1 MWLVAHVSSLSF
13 SFGHLSLETFPS
25 VKVKRLSRICLSY
38 MDTDDTTVLVF
49 MFMGGGCGLLL
60 MLMVVY
66 YLSRNTGSKYAD
78 TDDYIRH
85 TADKPGSYRPKD
97 AMVAVEAGTKM

>member
-1 MWLVAHVSSLSF
+1 
-13 SFGHLSLETFPS
+13 
-25 VKVKRLSRICLSY
+25 

-49 MFMGGGCGLLL
+49 MFMGGGSGLLL

-66 YLSRNTGSKYAD
+66 YLSSNTGSKYAD

-97 AMVAVEAGTKM
+97 AMVAVEAGPESPSPDPLYKHQSPPAGGG

>member
-1 MWLVAHVSSLSF
+1 
-13 SFGHLSLETFPS
+13 
-25 VKVKRLSRICLSY
+25 
-38 MDTDDTTVLVF
+38 
-49 MFMGGGCGLLL
+49 MFMGGGAGLFL

-66 YLSRNTGSKYAD
+66 YLSRNTGSDYAD

-97 AMVAVEAGTKM
+97 AAIAMEAGTKM